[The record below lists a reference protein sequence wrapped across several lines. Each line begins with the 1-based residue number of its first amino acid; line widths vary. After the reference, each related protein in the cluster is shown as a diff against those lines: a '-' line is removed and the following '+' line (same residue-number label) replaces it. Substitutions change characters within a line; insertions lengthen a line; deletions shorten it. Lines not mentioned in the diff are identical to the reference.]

1 MNCAS
6 CQEHLQ
12 RYLDGEPAI
21 LDQPALAA
29 HLSSCPDCREWHAA
43 AGRLLD
49 GLRLFAPP
57 QLPKGVS
64 EEICRQIQAERARAL
79 GRRRLLVSSAL
90 AAGLLVVCSAVYFGP
105 WSGSGIERSAALNL
119 QKPSLPSF
127 QRSIE
132 EAGLAVVALTRRTA
146 DETVNETRLLLP
158 ADIPQASVADS
169 RELAHALE
177 PAAEPLREIQE
188 GVSAGLEPLTT
199 SARRAVGLFL
209 SSRQWSGSGAAG
221 ELR

>member
-1 MNCAS
+1 MDCAS
-6 CQEHLQ
+6 CQELLQ
-12 RYLDGEPAI
+12 RYLDGEPAV
-21 LDQPALAA
+21 LDQPTLAT
-29 HLSSCPDCREWHAA
+29 HLSICPDCRDWHAA
-43 AGRLLD
+43 AQRLLE
-49 GLRLFAPP
+49 GVRLLASPQPP
-57 QLPKGVS
+57 RSLSGQ
-64 EEICRQIQAERARAL
+64 ICRQIQAERARAI
-79 GRRRLLVSSAL
+79 GSRRLLVSSAL
-90 AAGLLVVCSAVYFGP
+90 AAGLLVVCSAVYFG
-105 WSGSGIERSAALNL
+105 SRSDSRIERSADLTP

-127 QRSIE
+127 QRSVE

-169 RELAHALE
+169 RELAQALE
-177 PAAEPLREIQE
+177 PAAQPLREIQE

-209 SSRQWSGSGAAG
+209 SSRQWNVRGAAG